1 VIKIDGIGKTTATAG
16 KAVSRKSGDTR
27 AFAALLAGQA
37 DAPVEGG
44 ETESIGG
51 INALL
56 TLQEIDPNAERQARR
71 QKTLAYAEDL
81 VKQLEAVRD
90 AMLTG
95 QLPLGTLQRL
105 QQLVINR
112 RSMLSGDKTGDDP
125 NLMELLDE
133 IDLRARVEMAKL
145 EYALGQLDNPA

>member
-1 VIKIDGIGKTTATAG
+1 
-16 KAVSRKSGDTR
+16 
-27 AFAALLAGQA
+27 
-37 DAPVEGG
+37 
-44 ETESIGG
+44 
-51 INALL
+51 
-56 TLQEIDPNAERQARR
+56 
-71 QKTLAYAEDL
+71 L

-112 RSMLSGDKTGDDP
+112 RSMLSGDKTNDDP

-145 EYALGQLDNPA
+145 EYALGQLDNPV